1 MTALVRCLAEAETAA
16 RTAGALIPSL
26 PRAPRSRSAD
36 CEAAMSERQE
46 PSIEEMLAD
55 PIVRAVM
62 SADGVDPDELKA
74 RLNAVKQ
81 AVELRASQI
90 SDDV

>member
-1 MTALVRCLAEAETAA
+1 MTALVRCLAEAEKAA
-16 RTAGALIPSL
+16 SIAGALIPSL

-36 CEAAMSERQE
+36 REAAMSERQE

-55 PIVRAVM
+55 PIVRALM

-74 RLNAVKQ
+74 RLNAIKQ

>member
-1 MTALVRCLAEAETAA
+1 
-16 RTAGALIPSL
+16 
-26 PRAPRSRSAD
+26 
-36 CEAAMSERQE
+36 MSERQE

-55 PIVRAVM
+55 PIVRALM

-74 RLNAVKQ
+74 RLNAIKQ